1 MQEKWLLEA
10 WFATLESKE
19 TNRREGKKLG
29 GDFSKTGAADRESNV
44 EHMQTAAV
52 SKSGENRRGIPGL
65 ATEKR
70 RRERKGKWRRAAG
83 PED

>member
-1 MQEKWLLEA
+1 
-10 WFATLESKE
+10 
-19 TNRREGKKLG
+19 
-29 GDFSKTGAADRESNV
+29 
-44 EHMQTAAV
+44 MQTAAV

-70 RRERKGKWRRAAG
+70 KRERKGKWRRAAG